1 MQIPRINIEKSDLIT
16 LFRIYRKTIAY
27 CLIAIVAYSIIDK
40 AANNFATK
48 PVIVASKDIAAGT
61 YLTNLDL
68 KEIRIPISAVSP
80 NALTKEQLIGR
91 MLASNIAENEQLT
104 NSRVLATNQVISDQ
118 RIVGVR
124 IIDSEVASILK
135 PGALIDVVRI
145 SNSNGLYGSVIAR
158 DVSVVAIASK
168 KSSFGASAGSVV
180 MVSTNNDTAVTLAI
194 NSGEKLTVLLH

>member
-1 MQIPRINIEKSDLIT
+1 MQIPRLDIQKSDLIT

-27 CLIAIVAYSIIDK
+27 CLLAVVIYSIVDK

-48 PVIVASKDIAAGT
+48 PVIVANKDIAAGT
-61 YLTNLDL
+61 ILEKSDL
-68 KEIRIPISAVSP
+68 KEARIPISAIAP
-80 NALTKEQLIGR
+80 NPLTQDQLIGR
-91 MLASNIAENEQLT
+91 MLSSNISENEQLSKT
-104 NSRVLATNQVISDQ
+104 RVLATAEKITDQ
-118 RIVGVR
+118 RVVGIR

-135 PGALIDVVRI
+135 PGSLVDVVKI
-145 SNSNGLYGSVIAR
+145 SNSNGDLGGVIAR

-180 MVSTNNDTAVTLAI
+180 MVSTNNDNAVNLAI

>member
-48 PVIVASKDIAAGT
+48 PVVVASKDIAAGT
-61 YLTNLDL
+61 YLTSLDL
-68 KEIRIPISAVSP
+68 KEVRIPISGISENV
-80 NALTKEQLIGR
+80 LTKEQLIGR

-104 NSRVLATNQVISDQ
+104 NSRVLATNQVISNQ
-118 RIVGVR
+118 RVVGVR
-124 IIDSEVASILK
+124 VIDSEVASILK

-168 KSSFGASAGSVV
+168 KSSFGSSAGSVV

>member
-80 NALTKEQLIGR
+80 NALTKEQLVGR

-180 MVSTNNDTAVTLAI
+180 MVSTNNDNAVTLAI

>member
-16 LFRIYRKTIAY
+16 LFRIYRRTIAY

-48 PVIVASKDIAAGT
+48 PVVVASKDIAAGT
-61 YLTNLDL
+61 YLTSLDL
-68 KEIRIPISAVSP
+68 KETRIPISAISKNV
-80 NALTKEQLIGR
+80 LTKEQLIGR
-91 MLASNIAENEQLT
+91 MLASNIAEDEQLT
-104 NSRVLATNQVISDQ
+104 NSRVLATNQVISNQ
-118 RIVGVR
+118 RVVGVR

-168 KSSFGASAGSVV
+168 KSSFGSSAGSVV

>member
-27 CLIAIVAYSIIDK
+27 CLIAVVAYSIIDK

-48 PVIVASKDIAAGT
+48 PVIVASKDIAAGAI
-61 YLTNLDL
+61 LNKSDL
-68 KEIRIPISAVSP
+68 KEIRIPISGIAP
-80 NALTKEQLIGR
+80 NPLTQEELVGR
-91 MLASNIAENEQLT
+91 MLSSNISENEQLSKT
-104 NSRVLATNQVISDQ
+104 RVLATAEKITDQ
-118 RIVGVR
+118 RVVGIR

-135 PGALIDVVRI
+135 PGSLVDVVRI
-145 SNSNGLYGSVIAR
+145 SNSNGVLGGVIAR
-158 DVSVVAIASK
+158 HVSVVAIASK

-180 MVSTNNDTAVTLAI
+180 MVSTNNDNAVNLAI

>member
-1 MQIPRINIEKSDLIT
+1 MQIPRIHIEKSDLIT

-48 PVIVASKDIAAGT
+48 PVVVASKDIAAGT
-61 YLTNLDL
+61 YLTSLDL
-68 KEIRIPISAVSP
+68 KEIRFPISAISENV
-80 NALTKEQLIGR
+80 LTKEQLIGR

-104 NSRVLATNQVISDQ
+104 NSRVLATNQVISNQ
-118 RIVGVR
+118 RVVGVR
-124 IIDSEVASILK
+124 VIDSEVASILK

-168 KSSFGASAGSVV
+168 KSSFGSSAGSVV

>member
-68 KEIRIPISAVSP
+68 KEIRIPISAISP

-124 IIDSEVASILK
+124 VIDSEVASILK

-168 KSSFGASAGSVV
+168 KSSFGSSAGSVV
-180 MVSTNNDTAVTLAI
+180 MVSTNNDNAVTLAI

>member
-1 MQIPRINIEKSDLIT
+1 MQIPRIHIEKSDLIT

-48 PVIVASKDIAAGT
+48 PVIVASKDITAGT
-61 YLTNLDL
+61 YLTGLDL
-68 KEIRIPISAVSP
+68 KETRIPISAISE

-91 MLASNIAENEQLT
+91 MLASNIAEDEQLT
-104 NSRVLATNQVISDQ
+104 NSRVLATNQVISNQ
-118 RIVGVR
+118 RVVGVR

-168 KSSFGASAGSVV
+168 KSSFGSSAGSVV

>member
-68 KEIRIPISAVSP
+68 KEIRIPISAISP

-118 RIVGVR
+118 RVVGVR

-168 KSSFGASAGSVV
+168 KSSFGSSAGSVV

>member
-48 PVIVASKDIAAGT
+48 PVVVASKDIAAGT
-61 YLTNLDL
+61 YLTSLDL
-68 KEIRIPISAVSP
+68 KETRIPISAISKNV
-80 NALTKEQLIGR
+80 LTKEQLIGR

-104 NSRVLATNQVISDQ
+104 NSRVLATNQVISNQ
-118 RIVGVR
+118 RVVGVR
-124 IIDSEVASILK
+124 VIDSEVASILK

-168 KSSFGASAGSVV
+168 KSSFGSSAGSVV

>member
-27 CLIAIVAYSIIDK
+27 CLIAVVAYSIIDK

-48 PVIVASKDIAAGT
+48 PVIVASKDIAAGAI
-61 YLTNLDL
+61 LNKSDL
-68 KEIRIPISAVSP
+68 KEIRIPISGIAP
-80 NALTKEQLIGR
+80 NPLTQEELAGR
-91 MLASNIAENEQLT
+91 MLSSNISENEQLSKT
-104 NSRVLATNQVISDQ
+104 RVLATSEKITDQ
-118 RIVGVR
+118 RVVGIR

-135 PGALIDVVRI
+135 PGSLVDVVRI
-145 SNSNGLYGSVIAR
+145 SNSNGVLGGVIAR

-168 KSSFGASAGSVV
+168 KSSFGSSAGSVV
-180 MVSTNNDTAVTLAI
+180 MVSTNNDNAVNLAI

>member
-1 MQIPRINIEKSDLIT
+1 MQIPRIHIEKSDLIT

-27 CLIAIVAYSIIDK
+27 CLIAIVAYSIVDK

-48 PVIVASKDIAAGT
+48 PVVVASKDIAAGT
-61 YLTNLDL
+61 YLTSLDL
-68 KEIRIPISAVSP
+68 KETRIPISAISKNV
-80 NALTKEQLIGR
+80 LTKELLIGR

-104 NSRVLATNQVISDQ
+104 NSRVLATNQVISNQ
-118 RIVGVR
+118 RVVGVR
-124 IIDSEVASILK
+124 VIDSEVASILK

-168 KSSFGASAGSVV
+168 KSSFGSSAGSVV

>member
-61 YLTNLDL
+61 YLTSLDL
-68 KEIRIPISAVSP
+68 KEIRFPISAISENV
-80 NALTKEQLIGR
+80 LTKEQLIGR
-91 MLASNIAENEQLT
+91 MLSSNIAKNEQLT
-104 NSRVLATNQVISDQ
+104 NSRVLATDQVISNQ
-118 RIVGVR
+118 RVVGVR
-124 IIDSEVASILK
+124 VIDSEVASILK

-145 SNSNGLYGSVIAR
+145 SNSNGLNGSVIAR

-168 KSSFGASAGSVV
+168 KSSFGSSAGSVV

>member
-61 YLTNLDL
+61 YLTSLDL
-68 KEIRIPISAVSP
+68 KEIRFPISAISP

-104 NSRVLATNQVISDQ
+104 NSRVLATNQVISNQ
-118 RIVGVR
+118 RVVGVR
-124 IIDSEVASILK
+124 VIDSEVASILK

-168 KSSFGASAGSVV
+168 KSSFGSSAGSVV

>member
-27 CLIAIVAYSIIDK
+27 CLIAVVAYSIIDK

-48 PVIVASKDIAAGT
+48 PVIVASKDIAAGAI
-61 YLTNLDL
+61 LNKSDL
-68 KEIRIPISAVSP
+68 KEIRIPISGIAP
-80 NALTKEQLIGR
+80 NPLTQEELVGR
-91 MLASNIAENEQLT
+91 MLSSNISENEQLSKT
-104 NSRVLATNQVISDQ
+104 RVLATSEKITDQ
-118 RIVGVR
+118 RVVGVR

-135 PGALIDVVRI
+135 PGSLVDVVKI
-145 SNSNGLYGSVIAR
+145 SNSNGDIGGVIAR

-168 KSSFGASAGSVV
+168 KSSFGASASSVV
-180 MVSTNNDTAVTLAI
+180 MVSTNNDNAVNLAI

>member
-27 CLIAIVAYSIIDK
+27 CLIAIVAYSIVDK

-48 PVIVASKDIAAGT
+48 PVVVASKDIAAGT
-61 YLTNLDL
+61 YLTSLDL
-68 KEIRIPISAVSP
+68 KETRIPISAISKNV
-80 NALTKEQLIGR
+80 LTKEQLIGR

-104 NSRVLATNQVISDQ
+104 NSRVLATNQVISNQ
-118 RIVGVR
+118 RVVGVR

-168 KSSFGASAGSVV
+168 KSSFGSSTGSVV

>member
-1 MQIPRINIEKSDLIT
+1 MQIPRIHIEKSDLIT

-27 CLIAIVAYSIIDK
+27 CLIAIVAYSVVDK

-48 PVIVASKDIAAGT
+48 PVVVASKDIAAGT
-61 YLTNLDL
+61 YLTSLDL
-68 KEIRIPISAVSP
+68 KETRIPISAISE
-80 NALTKEQLIGR
+80 NILTKEQLIGR

-104 NSRVLATNQVISDQ
+104 NSRVLATNQVISNQ
-118 RIVGVR
+118 RVVGVR

-168 KSSFGASAGSVV
+168 KSSFGSSAGSVV

>member
-1 MQIPRINIEKSDLIT
+1 MQIPRLDIQKSDLIT

-27 CLIAIVAYSIIDK
+27 CLLAVVIYSIVDK

-48 PVIVASKDIAAGT
+48 QVIVANKDIAAGT
-61 YLTNLDL
+61 ILEKSDL
-68 KEIRIPISAVSP
+68 KEARIPISAIAP
-80 NALTKEQLIGR
+80 NPLTQDQLIGR
-91 MLASNIAENEQLT
+91 MLSSNISENEQLSKT
-104 NSRVLATNQVISDQ
+104 RVLATAEKITDQ
-118 RIVGVR
+118 RDVGIR

-135 PGALIDVVRI
+135 PGSLVDVVKI
-145 SNSNGLYGSVIAR
+145 SNSNGDLGGVIAR

-180 MVSTNNDTAVTLAI
+180 MVSTNNDNAVNLAI

>member
-1 MQIPRINIEKSDLIT
+1 MQIPRLDIQKSDLIT

-27 CLIAIVAYSIIDK
+27 CLLAVVIYSIVDK

-48 PVIVASKDIAAGT
+48 PVIVANKDIAAGT
-61 YLTNLDL
+61 ILEKSDL
-68 KEIRIPISAVSP
+68 KEARIPISAITP
-80 NALTKEQLIGR
+80 NPLTQDQLIGR
-91 MLASNIAENEQLT
+91 MLSSNISENEQLSKT
-104 NSRVLATNQVISDQ
+104 RVLATAEKITDQ
-118 RIVGVR
+118 RVVGIR

-135 PGALIDVVRI
+135 PGSLVDVVKI
-145 SNSNGLYGSVIAR
+145 SNSNGDLGGVIAR

-180 MVSTNNDTAVTLAI
+180 MVSTNNDNAVNLAI

>member
-27 CLIAIVAYSIIDK
+27 CLIAIVAYSIIEK

-68 KEIRIPISAVSP
+68 KEIRIPISAISP
-80 NALTKEQLIGR
+80 NALTKEQLVGR

-168 KSSFGASAGSVV
+168 KSSFGSSAGSVV
-180 MVSTNNDTAVTLAI
+180 MVSTNNDNAVTLAI

>member
-27 CLIAIVAYSIIDK
+27 CLIAIVAYSIVDK

-48 PVIVASKDIAAGT
+48 PVVVASKDIAAGT
-61 YLTNLDL
+61 YLTSLDL
-68 KEIRIPISAVSP
+68 KETRIPISAISKNV
-80 NALTKEQLIGR
+80 LTKELLIGR

-104 NSRVLATNQVISDQ
+104 NSRVLATNQVISNQ
-118 RIVGVR
+118 RVVGVR
-124 IIDSEVASILK
+124 VIDSEVASILK

-168 KSSFGASAGSVV
+168 KSSFGSSAGSVV

>member
-1 MQIPRINIEKSDLIT
+1 MQIPRIHIEKSDLIT

-48 PVIVASKDIAAGT
+48 PVVVASKDIAAGT
-61 YLTNLDL
+61 YLTSLDL
-68 KEIRIPISAVSP
+68 KETRIPISAISKNV
-80 NALTKEQLIGR
+80 LTKEQLIGR

-104 NSRVLATNQVISDQ
+104 NSRVLATNQVISNQ
-118 RIVGVR
+118 RVVGVR
-124 IIDSEVASILK
+124 VIDSEVASILK

-168 KSSFGASAGSVV
+168 KSSFGSSAGSVV

>member
-1 MQIPRINIEKSDLIT
+1 MQIPRIHIEKSDLIT

-27 CLIAIVAYSIIDK
+27 CLIAIVAYSIVDK

-48 PVIVASKDIAAGT
+48 PVVVASKDIAAGT
-61 YLTNLDL
+61 YLTSLDL
-68 KEIRIPISAVSP
+68 KETRIPISAISK
-80 NALTKEQLIGR
+80 NILTKEQLIGR

-104 NSRVLATNQVISDQ
+104 NSRVLATNQVISNQ
-118 RIVGVR
+118 RVVGVR
-124 IIDSEVASILK
+124 VIDSEVASILK

-168 KSSFGASAGSVV
+168 KSSFGSSAGSVV
-180 MVSTNNDTAVTLAI
+180 MVSTNNDNAVNLAI